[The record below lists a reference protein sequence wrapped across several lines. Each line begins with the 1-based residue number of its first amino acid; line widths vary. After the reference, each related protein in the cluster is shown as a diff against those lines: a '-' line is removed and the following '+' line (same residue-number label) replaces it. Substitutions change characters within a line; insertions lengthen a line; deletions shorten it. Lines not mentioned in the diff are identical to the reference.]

1 MQDRTA
7 EITSE
12 LDSDPRMPALFPELY
27 ALALSAAGRAADAR
41 AVATPLR
48 PLRRDRLWLFLT
60 GIRALLAIALD
71 DRERAESAYQALLP
85 FAARPAGADTVLI
98 TLWPV
103 AQILGDPARYLG
115 IPGAQAHY
123 KHALAIAEHAHVE
136 PWREAA
142 IRRLD

>member
-12 LDSDPRMPALFPELY
+12 LDGDPRMPALFPELY